1 MQRQITGILCVW
13 IAALALWASTE
24 SPHWIVGERGS
35 GGLTQVAPCFEG
47 NCPSASYERF
57 DEVAAW
63 LNPLNN
69 SLSPREGERLFVM
82 LGRLTKSASQVTA
95 LVLMLTGMV
104 GLLGFGLNGPLS
116 APRVSLLLLS
126 SVLIFSLGFIST
138 VPTGNV
144 LGRLL
149 LHGEPGPGYSLSLF
163 AVLIGAFGSALVW
176 QPIRKANEV
185 MPNQRLHQGVELS
198 TGLHS

>member
-24 SPHWIVGERGS
+24 SPHWIVSERGA
-35 GGLTQVAPCFEG
+35 GGLTQVAPCVEG
-47 NCPSASYERF
+47 NCPSSSYQRF

-63 LNPLNN
+63 LNPVNDTLY
-69 SLSPREGERLFVM
+69 PKEEERLFVM
-82 LGRLTKSASQVTA
+82 LGTLTQSASKVTA
-95 LVLMLTGMV
+95 LALLLTGML
-104 GLLGFGLNGPLS
+104 GLLGFGLNGIFS

-126 SVLIFSLGFIST
+126 SVLFFSLGFIST

-163 AVLIGAFGSALVW
+163 AVLIGINKCILIGIEPFPVIILLKLA
-176 QPIRKANEV
+176 
-185 MPNQRLHQGVELS
+185 
-198 TGLHS
+198 